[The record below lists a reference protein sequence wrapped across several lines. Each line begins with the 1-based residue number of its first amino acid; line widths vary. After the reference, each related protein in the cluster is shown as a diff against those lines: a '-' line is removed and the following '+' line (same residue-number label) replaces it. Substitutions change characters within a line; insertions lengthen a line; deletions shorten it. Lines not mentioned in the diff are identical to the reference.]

1 MIKINVKSIN
11 IDVRNRSFSLGSN
24 SARVVIL
31 ITLILILTGCT
42 SANLGKKKA
51 EDRVEL
57 TERQISILE
66 QENLPVDY
74 EKLSVS
80 QKKSIMEI
88 EELLLYLEDKYDVS
102 FSYVAYYTATV
113 LEPEDLSARPENGDK
128 GDIVTVIRKYSDE
141 GDVSISDNYPSIA
154 AKMIIGLL

>member
-11 IDVRNRSFSLGSN
+11 VDARNRSFYLGQN
-24 SARVVIL
+24 ITRVVLL
-31 ITLILILTGCT
+31 ITLVLILAGCE
-42 SANLGKKKA
+42 SVNLGKKKA

-57 TERQISILE
+57 SERQISIL
-66 QENLPVDY
+66 QRENLPADY
-74 EKLSVS
+74 EKLTDS
-80 QKKSIMEI
+80 QKKSIMAM
-88 EELLLYLEDKYDVS
+88 EELLVYLEDKYDVP